1 MIGFHVV
8 SLDVTHAI
16 EQSLYGGTIRP
27 RFAPESFI
35 DFNQFLET
43 RNSEKQVDSYPLLK
57 H

>member
-8 SLDVTHAI
+8 SLDATLAT
-16 EQSLYGGTIRP
+16 EQSLYGGTISP
-27 RFAPESFI
+27 RFTPESFI

-43 RNSEKQVDSYPLLK
+43 RNSEKQVDSYALIK

>member
-43 RNSEKQVDSYPLLK
+43 RNSEKQVDSYALLK